1 MRRTLRTIATVA
13 AVACGGLVLTGAGS
27 GAPDVSRDIA
37 FGVADDAWL
46 AHGPGTLES
55 RLDELSK
62 LGVEVVRF
70 TVRWDEVAAGP
81 PRDARDPTDAA
92 YDWREIDPVLR
103 GLRRHG
109 IDPVVT
115 LFGTPSW
122 ANGRRGPNWAPT
134 SARPFAGFAYAAGR
148 RYPWIRYWTIWN
160 EPNRPTFLR
169 PTTAKTYVEM
179 LLNPGYAALHDAL
192 GGGVQIAGGVTAP
205 RAGDGGGVAPVAW
218 IRAMA
223 SARAK
228 LDAYAH
234 HPYPGRP
241 QSETPWGPKCVN
253 CQTITMADLERLERE
268 VRAAFG
274 RRPIWLTEYGYQ
286 TDPPDVFVGVTPEQQ
301 ATYVTTAALRV
312 YRSSSVTMLIFF
324 MVRDDRSAAGWQ
336 SGLLTADGAVKPAYA
351 AFRLPLVQIARHGGR
366 IRLWGQVR
374 PRSGRQPYRIR
385 LEEDDGA
392 SWIGDTRWTDEKG
405 FFSITVTARP
415 GARVRIWSPRDDAF
429 GYELLVR

>member
-1 MRRTLRTIATVA
+1 MSAALRTLVA
-13 AVACGGLVLTGAGS
+13 ATAIVCAGLALTSAGS
-27 GAPDVSRDIA
+27 GAPKVSRDVA

-70 TVRWDEVAAGP
+70 TVRWDRVAP
-81 PRDARDPTDAA
+81 QRPQDARDPADDA
-92 YDWREIDPVLR
+92 YDWAEVDGVLR

-122 ANGRRGPNWAPT
+122 ANGGRGPNWAP
-134 SARPFAGFAYAAGR
+134 SSGRSFANFAFAVGR
-148 RYPWIRYWTIWN
+148 RYSWIPYWTIWN

-169 PTTAKTYVEM
+169 PTSAKTYVET
-179 LLNPGYAALHDAL
+179 LLNPAYAELHAAI
-192 GGGVQIAGGVTAP
+192 GQVQVAGGVTAP
-205 RAGDGGGVAPVAW
+205 RAGEGGGVAPVAW
-218 IRAMA
+218 IRGMA

-268 VRAAFG
+268 VRRAFG
-274 RRPIWLTEYGYQ
+274 RKPIWLTEYGYQ
-286 TDPPDVFVGVTPEQQ
+286 TNPPEVFLGVTPEQQ
-301 ATYVTTAALRV
+301 ATYVATAALRV

-336 SGLLTADGAVKPAYA
+336 SGLLTADGIVKPAYA
-351 AFRLPLVQIARHGGR
+351 AFRSPLVQIARHGGR
-366 IRLWGQVR
+366 VVLWGQVR
-374 PRSGRQPYRIR
+374 PRSGRQPFRVR
-385 LEEDDGA
+385 LEQDDGA
-392 SWIGDTRWTDEKG
+392 SWVGGTHWTNGKG
-405 FFSITVTARP
+405 FFSITVTAP
-415 GARVRIWSPRDDAF
+415 AGAHVRIWSPRDSAY
-429 GYELLVR
+429 GHELLVR